1 MRGITII
8 LNNDRIHTGDDLDL
22 VQEKKEIGKPT
33 PQSFTVQVP
42 GRNGLLNLTKGLT
55 GNVTYY
61 NRSLSFQ
68 YFGTG
73 DRERLLYLDAYM
85 SRFHG
90 ETIQIVDD
98 DYPGYYYE
106 GEATIETTFSESGN
120 YITIKLIVDAQPF
133 RLKLEPTIFSRSV
146 SDTDMIRL
154 HNESIA
160 AIPKITVS
168 AKMTVKRGSI
178 GYTFEP
184 GTYVVE
190 DFELQRG
197 YNDFLVSGTGV
208 ITFVYQEG
216 SI

>member
-8 LNNDRIHTGDDLDL
+8 LNDAWIHTGDDLDL

-55 GNVTYY
+55 GKVTYY

-90 ETIQIVDD
+90 ETIRIVDD
-98 DYPGYYYE
+98 DYPNHYYE
-106 GEATIETTFSESGN
+106 GEASVETTFAPSGN
-120 YITIKLIVDAQPF
+120 YITIKLTVDAQPF
-133 RLKLEPTIFSRSV
+133 RLKLNPTVYSRSV
-146 SDTDMIRL
+146 SGTAEIRL
-154 HNESIA
+154 YNESIQ
-160 AIPKITVS
+160 AIPEITLS
-168 AKMTVKRGSI
+168 SEMTVEFGAV
-178 GYTFEP
+178 GYTLEA
-184 GTYVVE
+184 GTYSIE
-190 DFELQRG
+190 SFELQRG
-197 YNDFLVSGTGV
+197 VNDFVVSGEGV
-208 ITFVYQEG
+208 ITFKYQEG
-216 SI
+216 AI

>member
-8 LNNDRIHTGDDLDL
+8 LNNSWIHTGDDLDL

-55 GNVTYY
+55 GKVTYN

-90 ETIQIVDD
+90 ETIRIVDD
-98 DYPGYYYE
+98 DYPEHYYE
-106 GEATIETTFSESGN
+106 GEASVETTFSASGN
-120 YITIKLIVDAQPF
+120 YITIKLTVDAQPF

-146 SDTDMIRL
+146 SGVVNIRL
-154 HNESIA
+154 YNESIP
-160 AIPKITVS
+160 AIPEITLS
-168 AKMTVKRGSI
+168 AAMTIERGSVAYALEAGTYSI
-178 GYTFEP
+178 ETFEL
-184 GTYVVE
+184 E
-190 DFELQRG
+190 RG
-197 YNDFLVSGTGV
+197 VNDFVVSGEGMV
-208 ITFVYQEG
+208 TFKYQEG
-216 SI
+216 AI